1 MAASEVES
9 ILAVTR
15 TLKDRLVETLG
26 LKIVRGQIAPGE
38 ILQLE
43 SVALEESVS
52 LSVVRE
58 AVGVLT
64 SLGLVESR
72 KKLGTV
78 VQKSDCWKHASP
90 EVIRWRLLDPEQRLQ
105 QLHWLVELRHALE
118 PTASSL
124 AAAHRSS
131 EAASRLLEISC
142 ELSNFVKDDDMQG
155 FLKADVEFHDRI
167 LHESANPLIASLSQH
182 VNTILSVRHIF
193 GLMPSKPDTQA
204 LNFHKILA
212 QAIDQ
217 QDEELAFSSSSQI
230 VEQATEEFMQAA
242 EFSYGSPEDPPSFS
256 PLNVSEQR

>member
-1 MAASEVES
+1 MEASAAES

-90 EVIRWRLLDPEQRLQ
+90 EVIRWRLLDPKQRLK

-131 EAASRLLEISC
+131 EAAARLLEISC
-142 ELSNFVKDDDMQG
+142 ELSNFVKDDDMEG

-167 LHESANPLIASLSQH
+167 LHESNNPLIASLSHH

-242 EFSYGSPEDPPSFS
+242 EFSYGSPEDPPNFS
-256 PLNVSEQR
+256 SLNVSEQR